1 MTQTF
6 HRLFTWLTPQKAFIV
21 LSLLTAVC
29 VLIWAELA
37 SVDVIVRTEGRIV
50 PAGKSQIIQH
60 LEGGIVR
67 GILVKEGQMVQVGQT
82 LMELSDI
89 QAKSNLGQ
97 EQSKRAALRGR
108 EARLLAE
115 LNGSSSINFP
125 EDMKDPDVRQAE
137 TDAWRAR
144 RAKTAEEIRVLR
156 DQGAQKQGEAA
167 ETGARSQNLKAELEI
182 AKKQLNMIESLRR
195 NNAASELEA
204 LESQARVKRIQ
215 TQVAEAE
222 SAAPRFKAAQSEMES
237 RVGEVMA
244 RFRSEASSELTQV
257 RTDLEKSTLEV
268 GSSAD
273 RLSRNSVRAPVSG
286 FINRLAVNTVGG
298 VVRPGETLMEITPD
312 DERVVLETRARP
324 NDRANLRQGLP
335 AKIHL
340 GAYDYSTYG
349 SINGRVTEV
358 SADTLNDEREGRYYR
373 VRIETLLQPTQTLG
387 GAKMVPGMTA
397 TADVVVGKRTLL
409 SYVLSPIFKFRDTA
423 FRDPR

>member
-1 MTQTF
+1 MIQTL
-6 HRLFTWLTPQKAFIV
+6 HRLCAWLTPQKAFIV

-67 GILVKEGQMVQVGQT
+67 GILVKEGQMVQVGQA

-324 NDRANLRQGLP
+324 NDRANLRQGLL